1 MGTAVAANN
10 NGKRHLQND
19 QLSKAGF
26 RSLSDEDSLESRY
39 LPLLF
44 LYPGSGLWEGS
55 GLIVDKSLLA
65 VAHFLTQMHTGG
77 RSTNMC
83 SHFEGE
89 F

>member
-1 MGTAVAANN
+1 MEKGI
-10 NGKRHLQND
+10 
-19 QLSKAGF
+19 SKTISFQKQG
-26 RSLSDEDSLESRY
+26 LEVCLTRTHWSPGIY
-39 LPLLF
+39 CCIF

-77 RSTNMC
+77 WSTNMC